1 MEGPVRDLAALATV
15 ALLVAAVLQAMLL
28 ARHRREVEARL
39 DQAHADLDSMRERL
53 AEATRPP
60 AQFARMH
67 LRETAVYRFAR
78 LRRAAPRRSRLA
90 EMTEGSR
97 DLAH

>member
-1 MEGPVRDLAALATV
+1 MEGPARDLAALATV

-39 DQAHADLDSMRERL
+39 DRAHADLDTMRERL

-67 LRETAVYRFAR
+67 LRETAVSRFAR
-78 LRRAAPRRSRLA
+78 LRRAAPRRSRLTDV
-90 EMTEGSR
+90 TEGTR
-97 DLAH
+97 DLAR

>member
-1 MEGPVRDLAALATV
+1 VEAPARDLAALATI
-15 ALLVAAVLQAMLL
+15 ALLFAAVLQVMLL

-39 DQAHADLDSMRERL
+39 DQAHAELDSMRERF

-78 LRRAAPRRSRLA
+78 LRRAIPHHRRL
-90 EMTEGSR
+90 TDVTQGSR

>member
-1 MEGPVRDLAALATV
+1 VEGTARDLAALATI

-39 DQAHADLDSMRERL
+39 DRAHADLDTMRERL
-53 AEATRPP
+53 VEATRPP

-67 LRETAVYRFAR
+67 LRETAVSRFAR

-90 EMTEGSR
+90 DVTEGSR
-97 DLAH
+97 DLAR